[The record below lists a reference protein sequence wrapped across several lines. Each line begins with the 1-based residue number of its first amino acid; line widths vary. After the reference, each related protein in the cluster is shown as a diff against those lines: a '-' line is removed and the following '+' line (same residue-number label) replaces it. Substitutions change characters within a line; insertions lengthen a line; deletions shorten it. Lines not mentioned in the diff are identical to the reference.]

1 MVEMSAI
8 QHGVSLDSFSGFC
21 GGALKAKNTSRLVFG
36 YLGLEV
42 VCQIAHLEVIH
53 SEEYTV
59 LTLEPSMQVRKVL
72 REPPQDC
79 RRCYLFLLV
88 PGVSL
93 FSHSLH
99 GAHSCRHG
107 VSVTVLRDGW
117 KILLSSLW
125 LWASS
130 SSQTSP

>member
-42 VCQIAHLEVIH
+42 VCQ
-53 SEEYTV
+53 EYTV
-59 LTLEPSMQVRKVL
+59 LTFEPSMQVRKVL